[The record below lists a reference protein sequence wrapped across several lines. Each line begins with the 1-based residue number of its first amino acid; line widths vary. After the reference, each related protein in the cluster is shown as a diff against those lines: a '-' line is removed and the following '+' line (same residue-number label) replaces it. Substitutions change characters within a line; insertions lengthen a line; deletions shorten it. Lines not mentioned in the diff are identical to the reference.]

1 MRRQFARGRM
11 TQVREDGSALLPP
24 VLDCSEETARPQGP
38 LNTDL
43 CHVFFRRIGGCLCS
57 RLRRL
62 VFVSFVATI
71 VIRHLEV
78 C

>member
-24 VLDCSEETARPQGP
+24 VSDGSEEAARSQGL
-38 LNTDL
+38 LNTGL
-43 CHVFFRRIGGCLCS
+43 CHVFFLRIGGCLCS
-57 RLRRL
+57 RLSGP